1 MIPDGQLQPSA
12 LQRGCVA
19 LVLDVQHVTLPV
31 VAKEENDISHR
42 GKMSR
47 VSGSQQRRAFCTA
60 DDRRGIYGIPMR
72 TAVTLMVVLC
82 SSSFCGA
89 WSLLRASTLQH
100 SRVQQQPSLI
110 ATRLLESSVTT
121 EVTTEKE
128 EDATS
133 FSTLA
138 TPASTDKAN
147 DEVHWIRDGLLKAAF
162 SSDLHHDED
171 DKDKDS
177 EVGVIPK
184 GQAVVGPSTVLI
196 YDTTLRGTCWKGPRA
211 CRFLRTRWFVYNA
224 RRVCLI
230 LADTHMNSQLAHRAI
245 P

>member
-1 MIPDGQLQPSA
+1 
-12 LQRGCVA
+12 
-19 LVLDVQHVTLPV
+19 VLDVQHVTLPV
-31 VAKEENDISHR
+31 VAKEENDTSHR

-47 VSGSQQRRAFCTA
+47 VSGSQQSRAFCPA

-72 TAVTLMVVLC
+72 TALTLMVVLC

-89 WSLLRASTLQH
+89 WSLLRASTLQ
-100 SRVQQQPSLI
+100 PSLI
-110 ATRLLESSVTT
+110 ATRLLESSVST

-138 TPASTDKAN
+138 TPASTDKPN

-162 SSDLHHDED
+162 SIDLHHDKD

-211 CRFLRTRWFVYNA
+211 CRFLRTRWFVYDA

-230 LADTHMNSQLAHRAI
+230 LADTHMNFNWHTLLFRRRYSGRICIGFRRGQDQNHQAFGCL
-245 P
+245 